1 MPDALLLLA
10 SAPDPRVEPFVG
22 AIEWSSD
29 PFWLAGILIASFLCG
44 SVPFGL
50 LIGRLHGI
58 DLRTVGSGN
67 IGATNLGR
75 ALGRRWGIA
84 CFALDALKGALPVL
98 AFGLWSDLWGIPLA
112 DAAAGPTTAWVTV
125 AAASI
130 LGHVFC
136 PWLRFKGG
144 KGVATGFGAMVAMYP
159 LLTSPMVGALL
170 AWAILIAVTR
180 IMSIASVV
188 AAFVPPA
195 VVLIQSFDSDL
206 WPPRAAP
213 PLLLVTSLIA
223 LLVLL
228 RHRTNVARLLAGTE
242 PRIGRRPPS

>member
-136 PWLRFKGG
+136 PWLAFKGG

-180 IMSIASVV
+180 TMSIASVV

>member
-1 MPDALLLLA
+1 VPDALLLLA

-22 AIEWSSD
+22 AIEWSFD
-29 PFWLAGILIASFLCG
+29 PFVLAGVLIASFLCG

-58 DLRTVGSGN
+58 DLRSVGSGN

-75 ALGRRWGIA
+75 ALGRPWGIA
-84 CFALDALKGALPVL
+84 CFVLDALKGALPVL
-98 AFGLWSDLWGIPLA
+98 GFGLWADLWGIPLA

-125 AAASI
+125 AAAAI

-136 PWLRFKGG
+136 PWLGFKGG
-144 KGVATGFGAMVAMYP
+144 KGVATGFGSMAAMWP
-159 LLTSPMVGALL
+159 LLTLPMLGALL
-170 AWAILIAVTR
+170 GWVILIAISRYV
-180 IMSIASVV
+180 SLASVV

-195 VVLIQSFDSDL
+195 VILIQSFDVDF

-213 PLLLVTSLIA
+213 PLLFVTTLIA

-242 PRIGRRPPS
+242 PRIGRRPLP